1 MYPYIHFFGRTI
13 ASYGFMCVIGCFAAL
28 GCALLG
34 CRRQKATLDNMFYM
48 FVFIFFCA
56 LIGAKLL
63 YLIPHIS
70 DFWVYRDFIFASIQ
84 NFGQYIGSGFVFYGG
99 LIGGIFGPILYA
111 HFFKEDAFPL
121 VQAFVPAIPLFHCI
135 GRIGCFLAG
144 CCYGIEYHG
153 ALAVTFT
160 NAVGGAPN
168 GVPLLP
174 VQLIEAGANLITFII
189 LIIYN
194 HKPRK
199 PLQPFGLY
207 LMIYGV
213 ERFIFEFF
221 RGDLIRGGLLGL
233 STSQWISLLL
243 VPLGI
248 WLFIVKPEKNWLAVK
263 GLRHEAN

>member
-1 MYPYIHFFGRTI
+1 MYPYIHFFGRII
-13 ASYGFMCVIGCFAAL
+13 ASYGFMSVIGCFATL

-34 CRRQKATLDNMFYM
+34 CRRQKAALDNMVYM
-48 FVFIFFCA
+48 FIFIFFCA

-111 HFFKEDAFPL
+111 HFFKEDALPL

-144 CCYGIEYHG
+144 CCYGIEFHG
-153 ALAVTFT
+153 ALSVTFT

-194 HKPRK
+194 YKPRK

-221 RGDLIRGGLLGL
+221 RGDLGRGGLLGL
-233 STSQWISLLL
+233 STSQRISLLL

-263 GLRHEAN
+263 GLRHKIV